1 MESLCSQKLDLMKF
15 SEMESFYF
23 QKLKFSQDL
32 EKNFKFSIL
41 ENWMLVL
48 WTENTINLILFKA
61 TLWKFLYV
69 IIICI
74 LFAQFPTK
82 KIIKV

>member
-23 QKLKFSQDL
+23 QKLKFCQDL

-48 WTENTINLILFKA
+48 WTENTINLIIFKA